1 MQASRVIMASCVVA
15 CLATVA
21 NGASA
26 QTLKKLIDMAVL
38 THPMVKSQ
46 QGQKLVAGIEIEAAR
61 QQFFPTPSVSIEHA
75 NSSRNNLGGS
85 GDSSVQLYRLQQP
98 LWTGGRLTA
107 GLEKARAGSKLA
119 DASIFEAIDQIA
131 YQTVHAWGD
140 WQAASLKLAAYQKS
154 QQTHRQSLEQ
164 VTRRVKEGAST
175 QADLIFT
182 SGRLDQVNSQ
192 VAAMLA
198 ARETAQVKL
207 EQLIGGSVKPDA
219 LTDSMDARLTDGLDQ
234 LINQALGRN
243 PQIMKLD
250 AQTIVLE
257 QELAERKA
265 DLQPEVFLRAE
276 HQRGDFSVSNTAPTT
291 RVLIGLATR
300 FGAGLSSLSAVEA
313 SRKRLEILATDREMI
328 QRGVHEQVTSDW
340 AQLKSLRVRLPALA
354 GSLEA
359 ATATVASWDRQFL
372 AGRKSWLEVMNAAR
386 ELSQAEAELADAAV
400 ALQVNQWRLIIA
412 SRGVLND

>member
-1 MQASRVIMASCVVA
+1 
-15 CLATVA
+15 
-21 NGASA
+21 
-26 QTLKKLIDMAVL
+26 
-38 THPMVKSQ
+38 
-46 QGQKLVAGIEIEAAR
+46 
-61 QQFFPTPSVSIEHA
+61 
-75 NSSRNNLGGS
+75 LGGS

-219 LTDSMDARLTDGLDQ
+219 LADSRDARLTDSLDL

-243 PQIMKLD
+243 PQIMKLE

-313 SRKRLEILATDREMI
+313 SRKRLEILATDRETI